1 MSGKHRRFIPHRRR
15 RAVTVTGATLAAGGL
30 LAGTASASPGVNWDA
45 VAACES
51 GGNWATNTG
60 NGFYGGLQYTLATW
74 HSNGGT
80 GNPANATRE
89 EQISVAQR
97 VLATQGIGAWPVCGR
112 HASDNGAAAPAKH
125 AAPAEP
131 KHAASAPATPPAA
144 PATPPA
150 LPAQTG
156 PTVEYVVASGDT
168 LSQIATAKAV
178 SGGWQRIYDANRDT
192 IADPDMITVGQHV
205 KVPDGAASMAPA
217 ATPPVL
223 ASVVKLTD
231 MAVRTINPATAPAAT
246 PPALEAPAATK
257 APAQANAAVKAPA
270 AAHPPAAVKAP
281 AAAQAAA
288 AAKAPAHAPAA
299 AKAPAVTP
307 SAFTMKLA
315 ARAVTAALAQQG
327 TPYVY
332 GGAAPGGFDC
342 SGLVQWIYKQVG
354 ISLPRTAAAQS
365 TAGHPVS
372 LNQLQPGDLLFF
384 YKPVDHVVIYVGNGK
399 IAEASQPGQPVH
411 VRSMY
416 LNGFVGARRIV

>member
-30 LAGTASASPGVNWDA
+30 LAGTASAAPDVNWDA

-60 NGFYGGLQYTLATW
+60 NGFYGGLQYTLSTW
-74 HSNGGT
+74 HANGGV
-80 GNPANATRE
+80 GNPATASRE
-89 EQISVAQR
+89 QQISVAQR
-97 VLATQGIGAWPVCGR
+97 VLATQGIRAWPVCGR
-112 HASDNGAAAPAKH
+112 HASDSAPSIPARH

-131 KHAASAPATPPAA
+131 KHAAPAAPPAA
-144 PATPPA
+144 PAPTPA

-156 PTVEYVVASGDT
+156 PTVDYVVAAGDT
-168 LSQIATAKAV
+168 LAQIATAQSV
-178 SGGWQRIYDANRDT
+178 SGGWQQIYDANRDT
-192 IADPDMITVGQHV
+192 IGDPNVIVVGQHL
-205 KVPDGAASMAPA
+205 KVPDSAASG
-217 ATPPVL
+217 V
-223 ASVVKLTD
+223 
-231 MAVRTINPATAPAAT
+231 PAAT
-246 PPALEAPAATK
+246 PPALASVMKLADTAARAILPVPAPAATL
-257 APAQANAAVKAPA
+257 PA
-270 AAHPPAAVKAP
+270 AEI
-281 AAAQAAA
+281 
-288 AAKAPAHAPAA
+288 PAA
-299 AKAPAVTP
+299 AKAPAEAPAAAKTP
-307 SAFTMKLA
+307 ASFTMKLA

-354 ISLPRTAAAQS
+354 ITLPRTAAAQS

-372 LNQLQPGDLLFF
+372 LNELQPGDLLFF

-399 IAEASQPGQPVH
+399 IAEASQPGKPIH
-411 VRSMY
+411 VRAMY

>member
-30 LAGTASASPGVNWDA
+30 LAGTASAAPDVNWDA

-60 NGFYGGLQYTLATW
+60 NGFYGGLQYTLSTW
-74 HSNGGT
+74 HANGGA
-80 GNPANATRE
+80 GNPASASRE
-89 EQISVAQR
+89 QQISVAQH

-112 HASDNGAAAPAKH
+112 HANDNAPAASAKH

-131 KHAASAPATPPAA
+131 KHAAPSTPAAPPAA
-144 PATPPA
+144 PAPLPA

-156 PTVEYVVASGDT
+156 PTLDYVVATGDT
-168 LSQIATAKAV
+168 LTQIATAQAV
-178 SGGWQRIYDANRDT
+178 PGGWQQLYDANRDT
-192 IADPDMITVGQHV
+192 MSDPNVIVVGQHL
-205 KVPDGAASMAPA
+205 KVPDGAASGVPA
-217 ATPPVL
+217 ATPPAL
-223 ASVVKLTD
+223 ASMMKVADT
-231 MAVRTINPATAPAAT
+231 AARAIIPAPAPAAT
-246 PPALEAPAATK
+246 PPAAEAPAVTK
-257 APAQANAAVKAPA
+257 APAEAPAVTKAPAEAPAVTKAPA
-270 AAHPPAAVKAP
+270 AVKT
-281 AAAQAAA
+281 
-288 AAKAPAHAPAA
+288 
-299 AKAPAVTP
+299 PAVAP
-307 SAFTMKLA
+307 EAFTMKLA

-354 ISLPRTAAAQS
+354 ITLPRTAAAQS
-365 TAGHPVS
+365 TVGHPVS
-372 LNQLQPGDLLFF
+372 LNQLQPGDLIFF

-411 VRSMY
+411 VRPMY

>member
-30 LAGTASASPGVNWDA
+30 LAGTASAAPDVNWDA

-60 NGFYGGLQYTLATW
+60 NGFYGGLQYTLSTW
-74 HSNGGT
+74 HANGGV
-80 GNPANATRE
+80 GNPATASRE
-89 EQISVAQR
+89 QQISVAQR

-112 HASDNGAAAPAKH
+112 HANDSAPSSPARH

-131 KHAASAPATPPAA
+131 KHAAPSVPAAPPAA
-144 PATPPA
+144 PAPTPA

-156 PTVEYVVASGDT
+156 PTIDYVVAAGDT
-168 LSQIATAKAV
+168 LAQIATAQSV
-178 SGGWQRIYDANRDT
+178 PGGWQQIYDANRDT
-192 IADPDMITVGQHV
+192 IGDPNVIVVGQHL
-205 KVPDGAASMAPA
+205 KVPDGAASG
-217 ATPPVL
+217 V
-223 ASVVKLTD
+223 
-231 MAVRTINPATAPAAT
+231 PAAT
-246 PPALEAPAATK
+246 PPALASVMKLADTAARAITPAPASAPAATLPAAEAPAAAKAPVTAPAQAPVKAPAATK
-257 APAQANAAVKAPA
+257 APAE
-270 AAHPPAAVKAP
+270 
-281 AAAQAAA
+281 
-288 AAKAPAHAPAA
+288 APAA
-299 AKAPAVTP
+299 AKAPA
-307 SAFTMKLA
+307 SFTMKVA

-354 ISLPRTAAAQS
+354 ITLPRTAAAQS

-372 LNQLQPGDLLFF
+372 LNELQPGDLLFF

-399 IAEASQPGQPVH
+399 IAEASQPGQPIH
-411 VRSMY
+411 VRAMY

>member
-30 LAGTASASPGVNWDA
+30 LAGTASAAPDVNWDA

-60 NGFYGGLQYTLATW
+60 NGFYGGLQYTLSTW
-74 HSNGGT
+74 HANGGV
-80 GNPANATRE
+80 GNPATASRE
-89 EQISVAQR
+89 QQISVAQR
-97 VLATQGIGAWPVCGR
+97 VLATQGIRAWPVCGR
-112 HASDNGAAAPAKH
+112 HASDSAPSIPARH

-131 KHAASAPATPPAA
+131 KHAAPAAPPAA
-144 PATPPA
+144 PAPTPA

-156 PTVEYVVASGDT
+156 PTVDYVVAAGDT
-168 LSQIATAKAV
+168 LAQIATAQSV
-178 SGGWQRIYDANRDT
+178 SGGWQQIYDANRDT
-192 IADPDMITVGQHV
+192 IGDPNVIVVGQHL
-205 KVPDGAASMAPA
+205 KVPDSAASG
-217 ATPPVL
+217 V
-223 ASVVKLTD
+223 
-231 MAVRTINPATAPAAT
+231 PAAT
-246 PPALEAPAATK
+246 PPALASVMKLADTAARAILPVQAPAATL
-257 APAQANAAVKAPA
+257 PA
-270 AAHPPAAVKAP
+270 AEI
-281 AAAQAAA
+281 
-288 AAKAPAHAPAA
+288 PAA
-299 AKAPAVTP
+299 AKAPAEAPAAAKKPAAAKAPAEAPAAAKTP
-307 SAFTMKLA
+307 ASFTMKLA

-354 ISLPRTAAAQS
+354 ITLPRTAAAQS

-372 LNQLQPGDLLFF
+372 LNELQPGDLLFF

-399 IAEASQPGQPVH
+399 IAEASQPGKPIH
-411 VRSMY
+411 VRAMY

>member
-30 LAGTASASPGVNWDA
+30 LAGTASAAPDVNWDA

-60 NGFYGGLQYTLATW
+60 NGFYGGLQYTLSTW
-74 HSNGGT
+74 HANGGA
-80 GNPANATRE
+80 GNPASASRE
-89 EQISVAQR
+89 QQISVAQH

-112 HASDNGAAAPAKH
+112 HANDNAPAASAKH

-131 KHAASAPATPPAA
+131 KHAAPSTPAAPPAA
-144 PATPPA
+144 PAPLPA

-156 PTVEYVVASGDT
+156 PTLDYVVATGDT
-168 LSQIATAKAV
+168 LTQIATAQAV
-178 SGGWQRIYDANRDT
+178 PGGWQQLYDANRDT
-192 IADPDMITVGQHV
+192 MSDPNVIVVGQHL
-205 KVPDGAASMAPA
+205 KVPDGAASGVPA
-217 ATPPVL
+217 ATPPAL
-223 ASVVKLTD
+223 ASMMKVADT
-231 MAVRTINPATAPAAT
+231 AARAIIPAPAPAAT
-246 PPALEAPAATK
+246 PPAAEAPAVTK
-257 APAQANAAVKAPA
+257 APAEAPAVTKAPA
-270 AAHPPAAVKAP
+270 AVKT
-281 AAAQAAA
+281 
-288 AAKAPAHAPAA
+288 
-299 AKAPAVTP
+299 PAVAP
-307 SAFTMKLA
+307 EAFTMKLA

-354 ISLPRTAAAQS
+354 ITLPRTAAAQS
-365 TAGHPVS
+365 TVGHPVS
-372 LNQLQPGDLLFF
+372 LNQLQPGDLIFF

-411 VRSMY
+411 VRPMY